1 MHKGIGKPLSMLL
14 PQAMNASS
22 SAPAAS
28 RHEARLILALFIA
41 CLAFHFW
48 AVGVGWEHKDLP
60 GVEFR
65 QAQTAISA
73 YFIKRENNFSL
84 AYPTP
89 VLGKPWSIPM
99 EFPLYQWTV
108 VVVGKLTGLGITK
121 SGRAVSIACFYL
133 SLPALFLLL
142 ARWRVAPSR
151 RWLVLA
157 VVLTC
162 PLYIF
167 YARSFLME
175 TMALMFAL
183 WFWVAYERAVAGRNY
198 LWLALAIGAG
208 TGAGLVKVTTLIL
221 YTLPLIIWSLR
232 RLWVARTDGSWR
244 MDLKWMIGVG
254 LVPMLATWWWLR
266 FADATKALNPM
277 ADFLNSENLRDF
289 TLGTNETRLS
299 LKMWAMKARIV
310 GERLT
315 WLPAIIGSALL
326 AVLLRGARWRE
337 ILLCTG
343 LFGSVLL
350 LFPVLYA
357 MHDYYYVA
365 NTVLLL
371 VAMGLVLV
379 AFVESVWPR
388 WMVSLAI
395 SAVISGQVYEY
406 LGYYYAGQTAQALE
420 GDRLTQALRA
430 LTRPDEYLIITGQ
443 DWNSMIPYYSQRRAL
458 MLLRGRE
465 NDIGRLDKALANLK
479 EEKLGALLVTGP
491 WEQYT
496 GLLEKATALGLEPK
510 PLVVWRDISVF
521 LPAAR
526 RAETLR
532 QLEDQPYYEVNL
544 APGVELPPMR
554 LGSVWLDVA
563 KLRPAYRR
571 MFHAMRPMPVR
582 YWSTFGPGLDERGG
596 KIVFGG
602 HPVTRLVF
610 KLPAGAQVLR
620 TTVEMAV
627 ATYVETH
634 DFNQQTDGVEIT
646 LAALGPAGTRRVLFT
661 RLLDPLG
668 NHADRGPQPL
678 EIKFTLEQAGEV
690 ELFFGPGPKGK
701 DTRDWITMGRL
712 VIE

>member
-1 MHKGIGKPLSMLL
+1 MRLGMLL
-14 PQAMNASS
+14 PEPMNASP
-22 SAPAAS
+22 SAPGS
-28 RHEARLILALFIA
+28 SCRETRFIFALFVA
-41 CLAFHFW
+41 CLVFHFW
-48 AVGVGWEHKDLP
+48 AVGVGWKHKDLP

-65 QAQTAISA
+65 QAQTAISV
-73 YFIKRENNFSL
+73 YFIKLENNFSL

-89 VLGKPWSIPM
+89 VLGKPWSVPL

-108 VVVGKLTGLGITK
+108 VVVGKLTGLGVTK

-162 PLYIF
+162 PLYVF

-183 WFWVAYERAVAGRNY
+183 WFWVAYERAVAGRSY
-198 LWLALAIGAG
+198 FWLALAVVAG
-208 TGAGLVKVTTLIL
+208 TGAGLVKVTTLML
-221 YTLPLIIWSLR
+221 YALPLMIWSVR
-232 RLWVARTDGSWR
+232 RLWAARTEGSWR
-244 MDLKWMIGVG
+244 TELKWMISVV
-254 LVPMLATWWWLR
+254 LVPLLATWWWLR
-266 FADATKALNPM
+266 FADAVKALNPM
-277 ADFLNSENLRDF
+277 ADFLNSESLRDF
-289 TLGTNETRLS
+289 TLGTNETRFS
-299 LKMWAMKARIV
+299 LKMWAMKGQIV
-310 GERLT
+310 SERLT

-326 AVLLRGARWRE
+326 AVLMRGARWRE
-337 ILLCTG
+337 ILLCTM
-343 LFGSVLL
+343 LFAGALF

-357 MHDYYYVA
+357 LHDYYYVA

-371 VAMGLVLV
+371 LAMGLVLV

-395 SAVISGQVYEY
+395 AAVISGQIYDY
-406 LGYYYAGQTAQALE
+406 LGYYYTGQRVQALE

-458 MLLRGRE
+458 MLLKGRE
-465 NDIGRLDKALANLK
+465 NDIGRLDKALANLRG
-479 EEKLGALLVTGP
+479 EKLGALLVTGP
-491 WEQYT
+491 WEQYS
-496 GLLEKATALGLEPK
+496 GLLERVAALGLEPK
-510 PLVVWRDISVF
+510 PLLIWRDISVF

-532 QLEDQPYYEVNL
+532 QMEDQPYFEVNL

-554 LGSVWLDVA
+554 LGGVWLDVA
-563 KLRPAYRR
+563 NLRPAYRQ
-571 MFHAMRPMPVR
+571 MFHAMQPMPVR

-596 KIVFGG
+596 KIAFGG
-602 HPVTRLVF
+602 HPVTRLIF
-610 KLPAGAQVLR
+610 RLPAGRHVLR

-627 ATYVETH
+627 ATYVETN
-634 DFNQQTDGVEIT
+634 DFNQRTDGVEIT
-646 LAALGPAGTRRVLFT
+646 LSALEPAETRRVLFT

-668 NHADRGPQPL
+668 NHADRGRQPL

-701 DTRDWITMGRL
+701 DTRDWITLGHL

>member
-1 MHKGIGKPLSMLL
+1 MLFAQPMIESLRAPPPPTLSET
-14 PQAMNASS
+14 
-22 SAPAAS
+22 
-28 RHEARLILALFIA
+28 RFILGLFLA

-48 AVGVGWEHKDLP
+48 GVGVGWGHKDLP

-73 YFIKRENNFSL
+73 YFIKLENNFSL

-108 VVVGKLTGLGITK
+108 VVVGKVTGLGLTK

-133 SLPALFLLL
+133 GLPALFLLL

-167 YARSFLME
+167 YARAFLME

-183 WFWVAYERAVAGRNY
+183 WFWVAYERAVAGRSY
-198 LWLALAIGAG
+198 LWLVLAIVAG

-221 YTLPLIIWSLR
+221 YTLPLIFWSLR
-232 RLWVARTDGSWR
+232 RLWVARTDGTWR
-244 MDLKWMIGVG
+244 TEFKWMISIV

-266 FADATKALNPM
+266 LADATKALNPM
-277 ADFLNSENLRDF
+277 ADFLNSESLRDF

-299 LKMWAMKARIV
+299 LKMWAAKAQIV
-310 GERLT
+310 SERLT

-337 ILLCTG
+337 ILLCAG
-343 LFGSVLL
+343 LFGSALL

-379 AFVESVWPR
+379 AIVESVWPR

-395 SAVISGQVYEY
+395 STVISGQVYEY
-406 LGYYYAGQTAQALE
+406 FGYYYVGQTVQALE
-420 GDRLTQALRA
+420 GNRLTQALRA
-430 LTRPDEYLIITGQ
+430 LTRRDEYVIITGQ
-443 DWNSMIPYYSQRRAL
+443 DWNSMTPYYSQRRAL
-458 MLLRGRE
+458 MLLKGRE
-465 NDIGRLDKALANLK
+465 TELDRLDKALANLK
-479 EEKLGALLVTGP
+479 DEKLGALLVTGP

-496 GLLEKATALGLEPK
+496 GLLQRVVALGLEPK
-510 PLVVWRDISVF
+510 PLLVWRDVSVF
-521 LPAAR
+521 LPAVR
-526 RAETLR
+526 RAEILHH
-532 QLEDQPYYEVNL
+532 LEENPYYEVNL
-544 APGVELPPMR
+544 APGVELPPLR
-554 LGSVWLDVA
+554 LAGAWFEVA

-571 MFHAMRPMPVR
+571 LFHAIRPTPVR
-582 YWSTFGPGLDERGG
+582 FWSSFGPGLDERGG
-596 KIVFGG
+596 KIAFGG

-610 KLPAGAQVLR
+610 QLPAGNHVLR

-627 ATYVETH
+627 ATYVETN
-634 DFNQQTDGVEIT
+634 DFNQKTDGVEIT
-646 LAALGPAGTRRVLFT
+646 LAALGPADARRVLYT

-668 NHADRGPQPL
+668 KHADRGPQPL
-678 EIKFTLEQAGEV
+678 EIKFNLERAGEV
-690 ELFFGPGPKGK
+690 ELFFGPGPNGR
-701 DTRDWITMGRL
+701 DTRDWITMGAI